1 MMAKARMKIVLAY
14 SGGLD
19 TSVCVPW
26 LKEKK
31 GAEIIAYSAELGQGL
46 DRAAL
51 RKKARA
57 SGASKV
63 IIDDLR
69 EEFLADYVFPALRA
83 GAVYEGSYLLA
94 TALGRPL
101 IASKLAAVARREGAG
116 AVAHGCT
123 GKGNDQ
129 VRFEVTVGALAPEL
143 EIIAPVREWELK
155 SREQEMQYAHEHGIP
170 VTATRKN
177 PYSIDRNLWGISIE
191 CGPLED
197 PWREPPEEIYQL
209 TRSPAD
215 APARAER
222 LTVAFEKGIPR
233 ALNGRKLSPVKLV
246 ETLNRTA
253 GRHGVGRVDIVEN
266 RRVGIKSREIY
277 EFPAAT
283 VLHQAH
289 RALENLVLDRDVL
302 QFKSGLSQRYSELIY
317 DGLWFSPLRS
327 ALDKFVN
334 ETQREVTGEVRVRL
348 YKGRSDVVGRRS
360 PNSLYRTELATYDE
374 GDMFDHQA
382 ARGFIQLWGL
392 PLKIQGKKKRN
403 SKRCL
408 NKL

>member
-1 MMAKARMKIVLAY
+1 MMARSTKKVVLAY

-26 LKEKK
+26 LRENK
-31 GAEIIAYSAELGQGL
+31 GARVIAYAADLGQGL

-51 RKKARA
+51 RKKALA
-57 SGASKV
+57 SGAEKI

-69 EEFLADYVFPALRA
+69 KEFLTGYAFPALQA

-101 IASKLAAVARREGAG
+101 IASRLVAVARKEGAR

-143 EIIAPVREWELK
+143 DIIAPVREWELK
-155 SREQEMQYAHEHGIP
+155 SRDQEIDYARAHNIP
-170 VTATRKN
+170 VTATKKS

-197 PWREPPEEIYQL
+197 PWLEPPEDIYQL
-209 TRSPAD
+209 TRSPRL
-215 APARAER
+215 APDRAER
-222 LTVAFEKGIPR
+222 LTVAFDRGVPR
-233 ALNGRKLSPVKLV
+233 AINGRRMAPIKLV
-246 ETLNRTA
+246 ATLDRIA
-253 GRHGVGRVDIVEN
+253 GRHGVGRVDLVEN

-289 RALENLVLDRDVL
+289 RALEQLVLDRDTL
-302 QFKSGLSQRYSELIY
+302 QFKQMVAQRYSELIY
-317 DGLWFSPLRS
+317 DGLWVSPLKQ
-327 ALDKFVN
+327 ALDRFVA
-334 ETQREVTGEVRVRL
+334 ETQERVSGTVRMKL
-348 YKGRSDVVGRRS
+348 YKGRCDVTGRKS
-360 PNSLYRTELATYDE
+360 PHSLYRTELATYDE
-374 GDMFDHQA
+374 KDAFDHQA
-382 ARGFIQLWGL
+382 AKGFIQLWGL
-392 PLKIQGKKKRN
+392 PLKIQGQTKKKP
-403 SKRCL
+403 
-408 NKL
+408 